1 MDRSAG
7 QALVKR
13 ILPTESDTERETL
26 TQMLDF
32 LRATVVN
39 KAADLTDEQATTR
52 SVASSELTVASLV
65 KHLSGT
71 ERFWFNIDF
80 ASLNVPWPWTDD
92 DPHGNFPIIP
102 GDTLASLVS
111 EYEAECGRSR
121 AAIAGAALTCCVPCP
136 SPASRERAGAHD
148 GDAPANPDTKENRSP
163 NS

>member
-13 ILPTESDTERETL
+13 VHPTESGAERETL

-39 KAADLTDEQATTR
+39 KAAGLTDEQATTR

-65 KHLSGT
+65 KHLSGS
-71 ERFWFNIDF
+71 ERFWFSIDF

-92 DPHGNFPIIP
+92 DPHGNFPKIP

-111 EYEAECGRSR
+111 EYEAE
-121 AAIAGAALTCCVPCP
+121 
-136 SPASRERAGAHD
+136 
-148 GDAPANPDTKENRSP
+148 
-163 NS
+163 